1 MSAGMEF
8 AAGVLDGIEQARQ
21 AGSPPIVV
29 LDLDLTL
36 FDNRERTRA
45 ILRDFLLSSDM
56 EPRTRA
62 AAIERLEAHSIVYS
76 IQENME
82 AIGVSNEMFRGGGL
96 DFWMERFFSDR
107 YCVFDT
113 PYPGAPEA
121 CQRLRKEDASLVYL
135 TGRYADTQAVGTVQ
149 SLRHYG
155 FPIAELGA
163 QLVMKTSR
171 QESDTAYKRR
181 VSEELLQMGTPVAA
195 VDNEPG
201 HCNTM
206 KSLFPAAQ
214 VALFDSLH
222 SPQAPDL
229 ESGIAV
235 FDSWLPFTL

>member
-1 MSAGMEF
+1 MSTGMEF
-8 AAGVLDGIEQARQ
+8 AASVLEAVEKARQ
-21 AGSPPIVV
+21 GGRPPLVV
-29 LDLDLTL
+29 IDLDLTV

-45 ILRDFLLSSDM
+45 ILRDYLLASDLS
-56 EPRTRA
+56 PRTRA
-62 AAIERLEAHSIVYS
+62 AALERLESHKIIYS

-82 AIGVSNEMFRGGGL
+82 AIGVSNDMFRATGL

-107 YCVFDT
+107 YCIYDT
-113 PYPGAPEA
+113 PYAGAPEA

-163 QLVMKTSR
+163 QLIMKTSR
-171 QESDTAYKRR
+171 QESDMAYKRR

-206 KSLFPAAQ
+206 KGLFPQAQ
-214 VALFDSLH
+214 VALFDSFH
-222 SPQAPDL
+222 SPKAPSL
-229 ESGIAV
+229 NEGIAV